1 MIIFRA
7 PEFKQSNCIPN
18 ERSRHWRMKILYK
31 LMNPFYTIYLV
42 TILQYLEDFTK
53 ISSTIQAKVKIVL
66 KQCSTNYLTI
76 ASKTQD
82 TFLAQ
87 VNFKNDTEW

>member
-1 MIIFRA
+1 
-7 PEFKQSNCIPN
+7 
-18 ERSRHWRMKILYK
+18 MKILYK

-53 ISSTIQAKVKIVL
+53 VSSTIQAKVKIVL

>member
-1 MIIFRA
+1 
-7 PEFKQSNCIPN
+7 
-18 ERSRHWRMKILYK
+18 MKILYK